1 MTARFGDITED
12 MEEDLFRV
20 QNDLQNMDVQ
30 VEQDK
35 MFLQRKIISACE
47 ACERTYE
54 QLAAAERDESLWMAR
69 VTEINKELSTLREK
83 VKLLALGAHQPVRY
97 AVDMRL

>member
-1 MTARFGDITED
+1 MTTVRFGDVTEE

-30 VEQDK
+30 VEHDK

-47 ACERTYE
+47 ACERSYE
-54 QLAAAERDESLWMAR
+54 QLAAAQRDENLWMTR
-69 VTEINKELSTLREK
+69 VAEINKELNTLREK
-83 VKLLALGAHQPVRY
+83 VKLLALGTSQLIDIGH
-97 AVDMRL
+97 